1 MIRNT
6 AIEAPER
13 MKFIQKWSENSQL
26 SNDPILKEYNIDID
40 LKMID
45 LNGRVLDPPN
55 IGYKETSPNQAI
67 VASEQIGSIGSW
79 NHFVFDNRKKTF
91 LQFKES
97 ISLNRWAIINI
108 SQCNRNI
115 VDEFHFKLQE
125 TGKKH
130 GMVIK
135 DMLDYKESQDGC
147 INMDFKELINMHKNL
162 ELVLV
167 IMKDLNN
174 SAYGQIK
181 TLGDL
186 DYGIMTQVVKE
197 KNILTMND
205 QKITNI
211 LLKVNCKLGGKNF
224 ILADTIRY
232 HFDKKLK
239 CLFILLSDEFKNI
252 LKFYYFLEF

>member
-91 LQFKES
+91 FEQNQFHS
-97 ISLNRWAIINI
+97 SYWG
-108 SQCNRNI
+108 
-115 VDEFHFKLQE
+115 V
-125 TGKKH
+125 
-130 GMVIK
+130 
-135 DMLDYKESQDGC
+135 
-147 INMDFKELINMHKNL
+147 
-162 ELVLV
+162 
-167 IMKDLNN
+167 
-174 SAYGQIK
+174 
-181 TLGDL
+181 
-186 DYGIMTQVVKE
+186 
-197 KNILTMND
+197 
-205 QKITNI
+205 
-211 LLKVNCKLGGKNF
+211 
-224 ILADTIRY
+224 
-232 HFDKKLK
+232 
-239 CLFILLSDEFKNI
+239 
-252 LKFYYFLEF
+252 YY